1 MADACE
7 DGEDNEMILVWMNL
21 MNVMLRL
28 VTGMLVAVAQMTEK
42 IYCTIQTLLTLE
54 SPGCHRNQKSAQ
66 YSNCSPSSSA
76 SCRRRAGALQL
87 SSLFVRGQDKSQG
100 GFP

>member
-54 SPGCHRNQKSAQ
+54 
-66 YSNCSPSSSA
+66 
-76 SCRRRAGALQL
+76 
-87 SSLFVRGQDKSQG
+87 
-100 GFP
+100 